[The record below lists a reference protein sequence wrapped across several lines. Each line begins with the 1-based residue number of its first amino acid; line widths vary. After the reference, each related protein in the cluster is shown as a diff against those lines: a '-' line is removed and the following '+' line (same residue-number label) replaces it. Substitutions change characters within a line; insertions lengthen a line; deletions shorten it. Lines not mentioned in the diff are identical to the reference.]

1 MICTAD
7 MGLIITEQ
15 KVIKKCILQFQLC
28 LPYQYILRIKIKSHK
43 IELSIEKYTLTIFH
57 TISEGEKDTS
67 QAAECCLK
75 AQICLFFKW
84 YKQPFF
90 ANIVFLSPGLA
101 TKTEELPNMKGVNQR
116 FKYAF
121 QKEEKM
127 QEVNGNPAI

>member
-1 MICTAD
+1 MSAISVHSENKD
-7 MGLIITEQ
+7 KIPQ
-15 KVIKKCILQFQLC
+15 NWVI
-28 LPYQYILRIKIKSHK
+28 YW
-43 IELSIEKYTLTIFH
+43 KYKLTIFH

-90 ANIVFLSPGLA
+90 ANIVFLSPGLV

-121 QKEEKM
+121 
-127 QEVNGNPAI
+127 

>member
-1 MICTAD
+1 
-7 MGLIITEQ
+7 MGRTRAGSALSFCWG
-15 KVIKKCILQFQLC
+15 VRS
-28 LPYQYILRIKIKSHK
+28 LRGFLFLFLFFFFKSHK

-121 QKEEKM
+121 
-127 QEVNGNPAI
+127 